1 MAEAGDL
8 KSLQCGF
15 ETRRGHQGWPVVL
28 HGDRALIRMEVRL
41 GVIRELP
48 VTPNL

>member
-15 ETRRGHQGWPVVL
+15 ETRRGHQS
-28 HGDRALIRMEVRL
+28 
-41 GVIRELP
+41 RELLAGR
-48 VTPNL
+48 NLYPDYKTVRWAA